1 MPPGSRRPPRTRAS
15 SGSASLARPERAPF
29 PRSRRRRAAPSHGR
43 RACTRRPGARLLRR
57 SRGRWCP
64 ARRAG
69 AGSGRAAGAG
79 RRGSRRRRG
88 RGRSDRPRAAGD
100 RALRRAAG
108 LPGRRVASR
117 RWRAW
122 ATLTMQGCPM
132 PALRIL
138 DDRQRELIFL
148 RPPRRIVSLVPSETQ
163 SVLAL
168 GAGDRLVGRTRYCDA
183 PESVPLVGGT
193 KDVDVEAVARLRPEL
208 ILANQEE
215 NSRVHL
221 EQLAQLGL
229 PLFVSFPKTVA
240 EGLAHLGRLA
250 KVLEVDARDLL
261 RRGYG
266 AVQEA
271 EAALGKRGMLR
282 AFVPIWMDPLMTVN
296 GQTYLSD
303 ALRLGG
309 GENVFAER
317 QRLYPL
323 AADLGQAVP
332 LPAGTRDTRYPRVA
346 LDEVVKRAPRIV
358 LLPDEPHPFSERDAE
373 VFRAALPPGT
383 KVVRCGG
390 RDFSWYGA
398 QSVEGV
404 PRLRALIDSLR

>member
-1 MPPGSRRPPRTRAS
+1 MK
-15 SGSASLARPERAPF
+15 
-29 PRSRRRRAAPSHGR
+29 GR
-43 RACTRRPGARLLRR
+43 
-57 SRGRWCP
+57 
-64 ARRAG
+64 
-69 AGSGRAAGAG
+69 
-79 RRGSRRRRG
+79 
-88 RGRSDRPRAAGD
+88 
-100 RALRRAAG
+100 
-108 LPGRRVASR
+108 
-117 RWRAW
+117 
-122 ATLTMQGCPM
+122 PM

-168 GAGDRLVGRTRYCDA
+168 GAGDRLLGRTRYCDA
-183 PESVPLVGGT
+183 PGSVHLVGGT
-193 KDVDVEAVARLRPEL
+193 KDVDVDAVARLRPEL

-261 RRGYG
+261 RRGYA

-296 GQTYLSD
+296 GQTYMSD

-332 LPAGTRDTRYPRVA
+332 RPAGTRGTPDPRVG
-346 LDEVVKRAPRIV
+346 LDEGG
-358 LLPDEPHPFSERDAE
+358 EPGLRP
-373 VFRAALPPGT
+373 LPPPGAPASFLRQRCRPASSPNWSAAIGPSTSEMPGRSRNSSGGPRRRGGT
-383 KVVRCGG
+383 DWSRCRTTTPARSTDCSSSPADG
-390 RDFSWYGA
+390 RTTTSGTA
-398 QSVEGV
+398 IAICTI
-404 PRLRALIDSLR
+404 RARARSSAGQTDRPSRTIPPPSISAA

>member
-1 MPPGSRRPPRTRAS
+1 MK
-15 SGSASLARPERAPF
+15 
-29 PRSRRRRAAPSHGR
+29 GR
-43 RACTRRPGARLLRR
+43 
-57 SRGRWCP
+57 
-64 ARRAG
+64 
-69 AGSGRAAGAG
+69 
-79 RRGSRRRRG
+79 
-88 RGRSDRPRAAGD
+88 
-100 RALRRAAG
+100 
-108 LPGRRVASR
+108 
-117 RWRAW
+117 
-122 ATLTMQGCPM
+122 PM

-148 RPPRRIVSLVPSETQ
+148 RPPRRMVSLVPSETQ

-183 PESVPLVGGT
+183 PGSVPLVGGT
-193 KDVDVEAVARLRPEL
+193 KDVDVDAVARLRPEL

-261 RRGYG
+261 RRGYA

-296 GQTYLSD
+296 GQTYMSD

-309 GENVFAER
+309 GGNVFAER
-317 QRLYPL
+317 QRLYPP
-323 AADLGQAVP
+323 AADLGQALP
-332 LPAGTRDTRYPRVA
+332 RPAGTRGT
-346 LDEVVKRAPRIV
+346 
-358 LLPDEPHPFSERDAE
+358 PD
-373 VFRAALPPGT
+373 PPGGAGE
-383 KVVRCGG
+383 GG
-390 RDFSWYGA
+390 ERGENEEDTSEIPSPCKLVCRPLLGKKKKKEMSYHNL
-398 QSVEGV
+398 V
-404 PRLRALIDSLR
+404 